1 MALGALG
8 DYLEFELKNHP
19 GVADAD
25 AVFHAVAPLR
35 AKLRR

>member
-1 MALGALG
+1 LI

-19 GVADAD
+19 GVANAD
-25 AVFHAVAPLR
+25 AVFHAIAPLR